1 MNTKQLNHMIM
12 KKLLL
17 LAVALLVVVGAAA
30 SPRKHKNSD
39 TQKFQY
45 ELEGVSNGTQ
55 GTYLVRVW
63 TYSAT
68 SKVDIEVCKK
78 NAVHGVIFKGY
89 AGSDK
94 VRPQKPLITTPGAE
108 IEHAAFFEQ
117 FFKDGGEYNKY
128 ITITGGSQK
137 VIKVGKQYQIGLVVS
152 VSKDALR
159 KALEAAGVAR
169 SLSAGF

>member
-1 MNTKQLNHMIM
+1 M

-17 LAVALLVVVGAAA
+17 LAAALLVVAGASA
-30 SPRKHKNSD
+30 SSRKLKNSD

-45 ELEGVSNGTQ
+45 EIEGVNNGLQ
-55 GTYLVRVW
+55 GSYLVKVW
-63 TYSAT
+63 SYSARP
-68 SKVDIEVCKK
+68 KADIETCKK

-89 AGSDK
+89 AGTQNAS
-94 VRPQKPLITTPGAE
+94 PQRPLIADPGTE
-108 IEHAAFFEQ
+108 LEHAEFFDL

-128 ITITGGSQK
+128 VTITAGSQEI
-137 VIKVGKQYQIGLVVS
+137 VKVGKQYKIGLVVS

-159 KALEAAGVAR
+159 KALEKAGVAR

>member
-1 MNTKQLNHMIM
+1 M
-12 KKLLL
+12 KRLLL
-17 LAVALLVVVGAAA
+17 LATAILLVVSASAA
-30 SPRKHKNSD
+30 SRKHKNSD

-45 ELEGVSNGTQ
+45 ELEGVNNGTQ

-63 TYSAT
+63 TYSSSNKA
-68 SKVDIEVCKK
+68 DIETCKK

-89 AGSDK
+89 AGSK
-94 VRPQKPLITTPGAE
+94 TVRPQRPLVTAPGAE
-108 IEHAAFFEQ
+108 LEHAE
-117 FFKDGGEYNKY
+117 FFKLFFQDGGEYNKY
-128 ITITGGSQK
+128 ITITAGSQE

-159 KALEAAGVAR
+159 KALEQAGVVK

>member
-1 MNTKQLNHMIM
+1 M

-17 LAVALLVVVGAAA
+17 LAAVLLVVAGASA
-30 SPRKHKNSD
+30 SSRKLKNSD

-45 ELEGVSNGTQ
+45 EIEGVNNGLQ
-55 GTYLVRVW
+55 GSYLVKVW
-63 TYSAT
+63 SYSARPKADFET
-68 SKVDIEVCKK
+68 SKK

-89 AGSDK
+89 AGTQNA
-94 VRPQKPLITTPGAE
+94 RPQRPLIADPGTE
-108 IEHAAFFEQ
+108 LEHAEFFDL

-128 ITITGGSQK
+128 VTITAGSQEI
-137 VIKVGKQYQIGLVVS
+137 VKVGKQYKIGLVVS

-159 KALEAAGVAR
+159 KALEKAGVAR

>member
-1 MNTKQLNHMIM
+1 M

-17 LAVALLVVVGAAA
+17 LAAALLVVAGASA
-30 SPRKHKNSD
+30 SSRKLKNSD

-45 ELEGVSNGTQ
+45 EIEGVNNGLQ
-55 GTYLVRVW
+55 GSYLVKVW
-63 TYSAT
+63 SYSARP
-68 SKVDIEVCKK
+68 KADIETCKK

-89 AGSDK
+89 AGTQNA
-94 VRPQKPLITTPGAE
+94 RPQRPLIADPGTE
-108 IEHAAFFEQ
+108 LEHAEFFDL

-128 ITITGGSQK
+128 VTITAGSQEI
-137 VIKVGKQYQIGLVVS
+137 VKVGKQYKIGLVVS

-159 KALEAAGVAR
+159 KALEKAGVAR

>member
-1 MNTKQLNHMIM
+1 M

-17 LAVALLVVVGAAA
+17 LAAALLVVAGASA
-30 SPRKHKNSD
+30 SSRKLKNSD

-45 ELEGVSNGTQ
+45 EIEGVNNGLQ
-55 GTYLVRVW
+55 GSYLVKVW
-63 TYSAT
+63 SYSARPKADFET
-68 SKVDIEVCKK
+68 CKK

-89 AGSDK
+89 AGTQNA
-94 VRPQKPLITTPGAE
+94 RPQRPLIADPGTE
-108 IEHAAFFEQ
+108 LEHAEFFDL

-128 ITITGGSQK
+128 VTITAGSQEI
-137 VIKVGKQYQIGLVVS
+137 VKVGKQYKIGLVVS

-159 KALEAAGVAR
+159 KALEKAGVAR